1 MSNTGHSGD
10 DRPVR
15 NRANGSNEAWVDPKT
30 LEGVR
35 MRNPKAL
42 GVFFDA
48 AFPYVYNLAFRLMGN
63 KETAED
69 VTQDVF
75 LKVYQAA
82 DRLQSDRSPKPW
94 LTTIT
99 YNTCRDAARR
109 SAARPEYQENGRLI
123 GGRSG
128 DGSTPEEELLRKE
141 RQSITEQALLE
152 LDEESRAVII
162 LHDFCDTPH
171 EEIAEVMGLNH
182 AAVRK
187 RYSRALKRM
196 AEIIKGFSK

>member
-1 MSNTGHSGD
+1 
-10 DRPVR
+10 
-15 NRANGSNEAWVDPKT
+15 
-30 LEGVR
+30 